1 MVERPGEASLLAA
14 TDDAFKSSHLERMLT
29 NLTASYKLYW
39 LNGIFEE
46 VRAGNSHMSFKS
58 VAARMI
64 ASAWYPVV
72 YYRLRLGATDQL
84 AKCIEYLRL
93 HLTVPAECSEAEI
106 IETISSSD
114 DAELNHLVRDL
125 QHYVPY
131 RLIRPFYQNELSRIR
146 MERGALPDRAIDGE
160 IFALNRAMQCG
171 APYVIDQ
178 SRQGLEVQQDWF
190 EYFRSNDQV
199 IRGWLDMKLVDYLQA
214 RNPSVPAISQKLHP
228 PKKRNLAAVQ
238 RFWKDA
244 IAVTHITDVYTGL
257 PFDSDHFA
265 ALGPLSIDHFIP
277 WSFVLHDEPW
287 NLTPMFRDLNSSK
300 NDKLPE
306 LNAYLT
312 PFCEQQFNAVMVAR
326 QSSKH
331 AKVIES
337 YLEVDPHVF
346 EYECSNAS
354 KESFSKAI
362 RNAIVPLYQIASN
375 QGFPVWE
382 ASFEYEVVGV

>member
-1 MVERPGEASLLAA
+1 MVERPGEAALLAA
-14 TDDAFKSSHLERMLT
+14 TGDAFKSSHLERMLT

-46 VRAGNSHMSFKS
+46 VRTGNARMSFKRVS
-58 VAARMI
+58 ARMI

-84 AKCIEYLRL
+84 AKCIDYLRA
-93 HLTVPAECSEAEI
+93 HLAVPAECTEAEI
-106 IETISSSD
+106 AEIVASSD
-114 DAELNHLVRDL
+114 DEGLNRLVRNL

-131 RLIRPFYQNELSRIR
+131 RLIRPFYQNEISHIR
-146 MERGALPDRAIDGE
+146 AERGAISDHRVDEE
-160 IFALNRAMQCG
+160 IFKLNRTIQCG

-178 SRQGLEVQQDWF
+178 DRQGMEVQRDWF
-190 EYFRSNDQV
+190 EYFRENDQV

-214 RNPSVPAISQKLHP
+214 RNPSVPAISLKLHP
-228 PKKRNLAAVQ
+228 PKKRNLAAAQ

-244 IAVTHITDVYTGL
+244 IAIAHIADVYTGL
-257 PFDSDHFA
+257 SFDVDHFA
-265 ALGPLSIDHFIP
+265 AFGPLTIDHFIP

-306 LNAYLT
+306 LSEYLA
-312 PFCEQQFNAVMVAR
+312 PFCEQQFDAVMAAR
-326 QSSKH
+326 QVGKH
-331 AKVIES
+331 SKVIES

-346 EYECSNAS
+346 EYERSDVS
-354 KESFSKAI
+354 KKSFSKAI
-362 RNAIVPLYQIASN
+362 RNAVVPLYQIASN
-375 QGFPVWE
+375 QGFPVWK
-382 ASFEYEVVGV
+382 ASFEYEVVGL